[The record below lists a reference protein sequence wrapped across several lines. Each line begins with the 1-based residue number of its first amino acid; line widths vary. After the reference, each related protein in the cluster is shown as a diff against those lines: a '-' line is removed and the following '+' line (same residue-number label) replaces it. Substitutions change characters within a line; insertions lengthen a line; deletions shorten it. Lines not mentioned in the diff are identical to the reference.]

1 MVDSIRPLS
10 DLDIPGRAAAAPAPA
25 AAPDGKPRTLYV
37 RIPSA
42 DHPLCRRVKLLLTM
56 FPGSDRNVL
65 YMEDTKKRLGAPCL
79 IHPAFV
85 AELEEKCGR
94 ENVVVK

>member
-1 MVDSIRPLS
+1 M
-10 DLDIPGRAAAAPAPA
+10 
-25 AAPDGKPRTLYV
+25 

-42 DHPLCRRVKLLLTM
+42 EHPLCRRVKLLLTM
-56 FPGSDRNVL
+56 FPGSDRIVL

-85 AELEEKCGR
+85 AELEEKCGK

>member
-1 MVDSIRPLS
+1 MYILKKLVVSIF
-10 DLDIPGRAAAAPAPA
+10 
-25 AAPDGKPRTLYV
+25 
-37 RIPSA
+37 
-42 DHPLCRRVKLLLTM
+42 M
-56 FPGSDRNVL
+56 

-85 AELEEKCGR
+85 AELEEQCGK